1 MFYLSIVFPYHFFVK
16 TKQIRE
22 KPTFCNLL
30 KQHIV
35 NFSLHLWQK
44 IATKQVI
51 SSEKVFEFFPIPI
64 WTQWCNLVIKLYILI
79 ICLMFFFN
87 IYEPFHCHLQRSW
100 GSSGDQILLQNSCLQ
115 IWSQKLFLKKNWWNV
130 LVQYHTNT
138 SKRSFHT
145 SIKCSMYLISISIFF
160 FHLIL
165 CII

>member
-1 MFYLSIVFPYHFFVK
+1 MFTSLTNVLFIY
-16 TKQIRE
+16 
-22 KPTFCNLL
+22 C
-30 KQHIV
+30 
-35 NFSLHLWQK
+35 FSLPLLCKNKTNKRETHILQPTETTHCQFFPSSLAENCYKTSDFLWK
-44 IATKQVI
+44 
-51 SSEKVFEFFPIPI
+51 SFFPIPI

-100 GSSGDQILLQNSCLQ
+100 GSSGDQILLQNSCVQ

-130 LVQYHTNT
+130 LVHHTNT

-160 FHLIL
+160 FI
-165 CII
+165 

>member
-51 SSEKVFEFFPIPI
+51 SSEKVFDFFPIPI

-87 IYEPFHCHLQRSW
+87 IYEPFHCRLQRSW

-130 LVQYHTNT
+130 LVHHTNT

>member
-51 SSEKVFEFFPIPI
+51 SSEKVFDFFPIPI

-130 LVQYHTNT
+130 LVHHTNT

-160 FHLIL
+160 FI
-165 CII
+165 

>member
-35 NFSLHLWQK
+35 NFFLHLWQK

-115 IWSQKLFLKKNWWNV
+115 IWSQKLFLKKK
-130 LVQYHTNT
+130 LVERTGT
-138 SKRSFHT
+138 SHKYF
-145 SIKCSMYLISISIFF
+145 
-160 FHLIL
+160 
-165 CII
+165 

>member
-35 NFSLHLWQK
+35 NFFLHLWQK

-87 IYEPFHCHLQRSW
+87 IYEPFHCRLQRSW

-115 IWSQKLFLKKNWWNV
+115 IWSQKLFLKKTGETYWYIT
-130 LVQYHTNT
+130 Q
-138 SKRSFHT
+138 
-145 SIKCSMYLISISIFF
+145 
-160 FHLIL
+160 IL
-165 CII
+165 LKEVFTPQ